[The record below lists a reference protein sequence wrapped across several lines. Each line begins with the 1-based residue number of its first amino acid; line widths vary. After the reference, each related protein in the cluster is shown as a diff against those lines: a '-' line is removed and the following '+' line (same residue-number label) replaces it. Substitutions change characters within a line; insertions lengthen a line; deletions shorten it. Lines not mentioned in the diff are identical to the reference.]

1 MIPNQ
6 EVTTGVFMPNIYIYK
21 SNKAFI
27 RFLNTNDSI
36 ISIEQNRIKTENIS
50 DYNVITQRL
59 NKIENRQSKVM
70 DILKKNFPEQFKL
83 HLRKS
88 TKKIVTFLV

>member
-1 MIPNQ
+1 
-6 EVTTGVFMPNIYIYK
+6 MPNILVK

-36 ISIEQNRIKTENIS
+36 ISIKQNRIKTENIS

-88 TKKIVTFLV
+88 TKKIVTFLVWKQKQYDQIFHN